1 MSCKQWLQKQAFTLF
16 YKVVRTDLCVPCI
29 DSGNI
34 FLYFFLWQLAVSWDK
49 PWGPQRLSA
58 LLAALCLRQIAGCS
72 NSASCCFFHPGS
84 CVYTSSTPPPTTALF
99 PGKKPVTLSVRVSCP
114 DVMFFG
120 ALFGTESHK
129 SLRDTRVGRGTDL
142 ACAIRR
148 RRRLARG
155 RQWQSSIQHSPERGF
170 LCQFQCHL
178 ISAACTFRLCQLFSI
193 HPC

>member
-1 MSCKQWLQKQAFTLF
+1 MAASCVLGQAL
-16 YKVVRTDLCVPCI
+16 
-29 DSGNI
+29 
-34 FLYFFLWQLAVSWDK
+34 
-49 PWGPQRLSA
+49 GPSK
-58 LLAALCLRQIAGCS
+58 ALCLA
-72 NSASCCFFHPGS
+72 CCPVLKTDCRLQQFSIVLFLPSRLLRLHFQHSP
-84 CVYTSSTPPPTTALF
+84 THSSSLSR
-99 PGKKPVTLSVRVSCP
+99 KKPVTLSVRVSCP